1 MLELEGEELARF
13 GGKFAREFLEHVLA
27 ETAHHGLNGVF
38 ALDATAFEVEQ
49 LVFADTAGRS
59 FVLGLGA
66 RVRDRDVGERVGGT
80 LGADEHAVALGVVA
94 GACGGLADAHFATVG
109 VAGVV
114 RADTLRNDRALGVL
128 ADVDHLRAGV
138 SLHVAVRE
146 GHAVEFTD
154 GVVALQNAARVLP
167 RDGRSRFDLRP
178 ADAAVLASALA
189 ALGDEVVHA
198 TGTGFTVAGVPVLH
212 GRILDFGV
220 FLSYEFHDGAV
231 ELLARKFGGG
241 AAFEVAH
248 ASVVIGDDQCAF
260 ELACFLVVDAEVG
273 GKVHGA
279 LDSRR
284 NVHKASVAKDC
295 AVEGRKVVV
304 ASGDHATKI
313 LFNEFRVFL
322 DGIADGAED
331 DAHFHEFLLVARVN
345 TDGVEHG
352 IDGYVCESLLF
363 VERDAELFKSRQEFR
378 IHVFNFFVA
387 LLGLRCGVIDDVL
400 QIDGVE
406 VEFAPVGL
414 FHRLELFV
422 GSQAEIEHELWFATE
437 R

>member
-80 LGADEHAVALGVVA
+80 LGADEHAVALGVVT

-154 GVVALQNAARVLP
+154 GIVALQDAARVLP
-167 RDGRSRFDLRP
+167 RDGGPRFDLRP
-178 ADAAVLASALA
+178 ADAAVLACALA
-189 ALGDEVVHA
+189 ALRDEVVHA
-198 TGTGFTVAGVPVLH
+198 ACARFAVAGIPVLH
-212 GRILDFGV
+212 CRILDACV
-220 FLSYEFHDGAV
+220 FLGHEFHDGAV
-231 ELLARKFGGG
+231 ELLAAKLRRG
-241 AAFEVAH
+241 AAFEIAH
-248 ASVVIGDDQCAF
+248 ARIVVGDDQCAF
-260 ELACFLVVDAEVG
+260 KLACFLVVDAEVG
-273 GKVHGA
+273 GKVHRA

-284 NVHKASVAKDC
+284 NIDETTIAKDC
-295 AVEGRKVVV
+295 TVEGRKVVV

-352 IDGYVCESLLF
+352 IDGDVRESLLF
-363 VERDAELFKSRQEFR
+363 VERDAELFKSCQEFWV
-378 IHVFNFFVA
+378 HVFDLFVA
-387 LLGLRCGVIDDVL
+387 LLGLRCGVVDDVL
-400 QIDGVE
+400 QIDWIE
-406 VEFAPVGL
+406 VELAPVGL

-422 GSQAEIEHELWFATE
+422 SLQAKIEHKLRFAAK